1 MNIKALLEKIDKEI
15 LSEETA
21 SAIAEAF
28 EVAVNEKVD
37 SRIKLEVENA
47 TSKID
52 EDHAE
57 KLQKLLEAIDTDHTA
72 KLEKVVEAINLDH
85 TGKLEKLTAYFRNAL
100 NEKADDFSNKMIDQV
115 SNFLDITL
123 EKLIPQDQLNEAVSN
138 TYARKQLDKIRG
150 LVGIDPDHVNDS
162 IKGTISEG
170 KEKIDE
176 LNEKLNESYKENETL
191 LGKIKSIEA
200 KSILEEKTVGM
211 PSVKKDFIFKLL
223 NDKDSSYIQ
232 ENFNYVVEMFERSEE
247 ETATELVSEAKSKA
261 QTFGAKVPTRE
272 VVAESTSVSDE
283 TNDFVSGYLNEL
295 KRK

>member
-1 MNIKALLEKIDKEI
+1 MNIKALLEKIDKDV

-21 SAIAEAF
+21 TAIAEAF
-28 EVAVNEKVD
+28 EIAVNEKVD

-47 TSKID
+47 TSQID

-57 KLQKLLEAIDTDHTA
+57 KLQKLLGAIDADHTE
-72 KLEKVVEAINLDH
+72 KLEKVVEAINTDH
-85 TGKLEKLTAYFRNAL
+85 TTKLEKLTAYFRNAL

-123 EKLIPQDQLNEAVSN
+123 EKLIPEDQLNEAVAN
-138 TYARKQLDKIRG
+138 TYARKQLDTIRG

-162 IKGTISEG
+162 IKDTISEG
-170 KEKIDE
+170 KDKIDD

-191 LGKIKSIEA
+191 LGKIKAIEA
-200 KSILEEKTVGM
+200 KSVLEEKTSGM
-211 PSVKKDFIFKLL
+211 PSAKKEFIFKLL

-247 ETATELVSEAKSKA
+247 EAASELVSEAKSKA
-261 QTFGAKVPTRE
+261 QTFGAKVPARE
-272 VVAESTSVSDE
+272 VVEESTSAPEES
-283 TNDFVSGYLNEL
+283 NGSVSGYLNEL
-295 KRK
+295 MRK

>member
-28 EVAVNEKVD
+28 EIAVNEKVD
-37 SRIKLEVENA
+37 SRLKLEVENA

-57 KLQKLLEAIDTDHTA
+57 KLKTLLEAIDTDHTA

-85 TGKLEKLTAYFRNAL
+85 TSKLENLTAYFRNAL

-150 LVGIDPDHVNDS
+150 LIGIDPDHVNDS
-162 IKGTISEG
+162 IKGAITEG

-176 LNEKLNESYKENETL
+176 LNEKLNESYKENEVL

-247 ETATELVSEAKSKA
+247 ETATELASEAKSKA
-261 QTFGAKVPTRE
+261 QTFDAKVPARE
-272 VVAESTSVSDE
+272 VVVESNSVSDDS
-283 TNDFVSGYLNEL
+283 NDFVSGYLNEL